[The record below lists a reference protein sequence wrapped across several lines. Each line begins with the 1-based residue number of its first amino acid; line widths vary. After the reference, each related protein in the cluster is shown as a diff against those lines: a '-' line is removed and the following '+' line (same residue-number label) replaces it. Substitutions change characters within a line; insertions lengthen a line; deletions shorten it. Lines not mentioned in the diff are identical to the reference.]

1 MLKVNVKDGNI
12 EKALKKLKNKVR
24 SVKQREKLNNLRE
37 YTKPSVE
44 KRAELKKAKYIQKK
58 RNVKKKRI

>member
-1 MLKVNVKDGNI
+1 MLKVDVNDGNI

-24 SVKQREKLNNLRE
+24 NTKQKERLHDLRE

-44 KRAELKKAKYIQKK
+44 KRAELKKAQYIQKK
-58 RNVKKKRI
+58 INEDD

>member
-12 EKALKKLKNKVR
+12 ERALKQLKKKVR
-24 SVKQREKLNNLRE
+24 NTKQRDRLNDLRE

-44 KRAELKKAKYIQKK
+44 KREELKKAQYIQKK
-58 RNVKKKRI
+58 RNEDD

>member
-12 EKALKKLKNKVR
+12 ERALKQLKKKVR
-24 SVKQREKLNNLRE
+24 NTKQRERLNDLRE

-44 KRAELKKAKYIQKK
+44 KREELKKAQYIQKK
-58 RNVKKKRI
+58 RNEDD